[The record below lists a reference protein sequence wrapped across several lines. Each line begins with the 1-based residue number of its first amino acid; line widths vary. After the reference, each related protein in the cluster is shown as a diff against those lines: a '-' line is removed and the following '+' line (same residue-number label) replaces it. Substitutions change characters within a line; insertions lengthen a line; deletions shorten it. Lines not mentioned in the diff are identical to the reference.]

1 VRAEQH
7 NSKGRSDLI
16 VNFQQ
21 RRVVIELKF
30 SPGGRNCEAL
40 LKEAINQIEDKE
52 YGRENLGNREL
63 LKIACVFN
71 GAADRRQITLF
82 KQV

>member
-40 LKEAINQIEDKE
+40 LKEAINQIKNKE
-52 YGRENLGNREL
+52 YGRENLGDREL

-71 GAADRRQITLF
+71 GAADKRQITLF
-82 KQV
+82 CVV